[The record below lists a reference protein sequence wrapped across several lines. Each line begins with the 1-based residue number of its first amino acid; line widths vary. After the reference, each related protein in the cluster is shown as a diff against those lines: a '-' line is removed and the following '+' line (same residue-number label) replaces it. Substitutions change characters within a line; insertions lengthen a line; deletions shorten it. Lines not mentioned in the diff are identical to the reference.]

1 MHRTEPQPENVLET
15 VEPIR
20 AAPAAGCLLML
31 WAGPSYVTLPGARHF
46 LVLKGLLLALQMT
59 K

>member
-15 VEPIR
+15 AEPIR

-46 LVLKGLLLALQMT
+46 LVLKGLLPALQMR